1 MSETE
6 AKSGDLAITLGTYL
20 FLLDSAG
27 YRADHPDLNAAC
39 DALKAAGEG
48 DDVEALG
55 QALVAV
61 VSQGLPADASLD
73 DVAAWMTSLLGEDH
87 VSTTLGD
94 DRAQRLRSARSYM
107 FQNSLPWLAQII
119 DRFPDGTVGPHWVM
133 VEQLTDRVVCM
144 DPYPWDDLDEEYDAP
159 VVEFAVKWELAGCG
173 SIRYI
178 R

>member
-1 MSETE
+1 MSDTE

-20 FLLDSAG
+20 FLLDNG
-27 YRADHPDLNAAC
+27 GHRADHAGINAAC
-39 DALKAAGEG
+39 DALKGAGPG
-48 DDVEALG
+48 ADVDALG

-61 VSQGLPADASLD
+61 VAENIHPDADPEAVAGWLKSLYGD
-73 DVAAWMTSLLGEDH
+73 EHVSTELGEDRQ
-87 VSTTLGD
+87 S
-94 DRAQRLRSARSYM
+94 RLRAARSYM
-107 FQNSLPWLAQII
+107 FRNSLPWLAQII
-119 DRFPDGTVGPHWVM
+119 DRFPDGSVGPHWVM

-173 SIRYI
+173 SVRFV

>member
-6 AKSGDLAITLGTYL
+6 AKSGDLAITLGTYI
-20 FLLDSAG
+20 FLLDAAG
-27 YRADHPDLNAAC
+27 YGPDHAGLRTAC
-39 DALKAAGEG
+39 DALKSASEG
-48 DDVEALG
+48 DDPESLG

-61 VSQGLPADASLD
+61 VSEHVSSDASPE
-73 DVAAWMTSLLGEDH
+73 DVAGWLKGLYGEDH
-87 VSTTLGD
+87 VSTDLGA
-94 DRAQRLRSARSYM
+94 DRGERLRSARSYM
-107 FQNSLPWLAQII
+107 FQHSLPWLARII
-119 DRFPDGTVGPHWVM
+119 DRFPDGSVGPHWVM

-173 SIRYI
+173 SVRFV